1 MSIPWGFFLFVLILE
16 SLRIYF
22 LCLDIRKLALQK
34 DELRLIWGLSTIGLW
49 ISVELA
55 VVIIWWWWS
64 DGKWMLG
71 AVFSGILIAR
81 ILYSFFK
88 KNLSRHPDVL
98 LDKRIDEIGRYDES
112 GF

>member
-1 MSIPWGFFLFVLILE
+1 MTISWVFFLFVPILE

-34 DELRLIWGLSTIGLW
+34 GEPPLIWGLSTIGLW

-55 VVIIWWWWS
+55 VVIIWWWWL

-88 KNLSRHPDVL
+88 KNLNQRPDVS
-98 LDKRIDEIGRYDES
+98 LDKRIDEIGRHDES
-112 GF
+112 GS